1 MTDQTSLQLVD
12 TDKDVWA
19 LILDK
24 ARTLV
29 KSGLLPQEI
38 RTAEACAAIIL
49 KGQEL
54 RLPAMYSLSNIHVI
68 KGKPT
73 CSAELMLALI
83 YRDHGDLAIRFRETS
98 GEKCVIEYRR
108 KSWPDASTHSFTIEE
123 ARTAL
128 LANGENWKKFPGA
141 MLRARCLSAVARMAF
156 PDSIGGMY
164 TPEEMG
170 ANVRV
175 DGDVVVYDGDVVEAT
190 GRVSEGVRAISVATA
205 NAPAYDDDDLGLDLN
220 KTVAPRPPDPPASQN
235 AIAKIHA
242 QAAKIGID
250 HQGIHDL
257 AVGLYRRESTNAMTG
272 RDVYQMEQL
281 LKDPGKAFAELE
293 LVRESMDNTP
303 SDPEIIDVEQSELI
317 PASDAAARA
326 RS

>member
-1 MTDQTSLQLVD
+1 MADMTSLQLAD
-12 TDKDVWA
+12 TDKSVWD

-29 KSGLLPQEI
+29 KSGLLPQEV

-83 YRDHGDLAIRFRETS
+83 YRDHGDMAIRFRETS
-98 GEKCVIEYRR
+98 GQRCVVEYRR
-108 KSWPDASTHSFTIEE
+108 KSWPDPSTHTFTMEE
-123 ARTAL
+123 AQTAGL
-128 LANGENWKKFPGA
+128 TSDNWRKYPGA

-164 TPEEMG
+164 TPEELG
-170 ANVRV
+170 ASVRV
-175 DGDVVVYDGDVVEAT
+175 EGDVVVYDGEFVEAE
-190 GRVSEGVRAISVATA
+190 GRVQ
-205 NAPAYDDDDLGLDLN
+205 NAPATD
-220 KTVAPRPPDPPASQN
+220 TPAPEPHDPKPVPARTDPPASPN
-235 AIAKIHA
+235 AIARLHVLA
-242 QAAKIGID
+242 EKIGID
-250 HQGIHDL
+250 HHGIHDL
-257 AVGLYRRESTNAMTG
+257 AVGLCGKASTNELTG
-272 RDVYQMEQL
+272 RDVHRIEQL
-281 LKDPGKAFAELE
+281 LKDPGAAFAELE
-293 LVRESMDNTP
+293 LAREKGGHHTEMIDIEPTDMTAP
-303 SDPEIIDVEQSELI
+303 SNLAE
-317 PASDAAARA
+317 RA